1 LVKARDIRASLHKK
15 VDPDLLMALASIAE
29 DVSELRSRLNEV
41 SSMTQRLVEIVAN
54 FVDIA
59 DNMKRSVE
67 SQRRLSIGDGETN

>member
-1 LVKARDIRASLHKK
+1 MKARDIRASLHKK
-15 VDPDLLMALASIAE
+15 VGPDLLMALTSIAE
-29 DVSELRSRLNEV
+29 DVSELRSRLNDV
-41 SSMTQRLVEIVAN
+41 SAMTQRLVEIVAN